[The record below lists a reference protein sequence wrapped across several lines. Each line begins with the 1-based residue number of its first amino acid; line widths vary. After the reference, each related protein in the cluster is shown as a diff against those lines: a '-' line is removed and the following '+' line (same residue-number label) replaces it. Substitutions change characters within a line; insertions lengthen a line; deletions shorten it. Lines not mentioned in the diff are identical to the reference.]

1 MQSQFFLLL
10 TFNFLIGYHLRTEIG
25 YCRTKNTC
33 IGFGKVFFRR
43 YQHFAGRLYINA
55 MNAGMLCFQLHGSRY
70 QCHLRSTTCTFFRE
84 GKPHFSGRIVTDKT
98 DRVNL
103 LISRPGC
110 NHYFLTLQLTVCRKK
125 FIQHTDD
132 ILRFLHTSLPYKMTG
147 KLTRTRLDNMIA
159 VRTKYLQILLSGRMS
174 IHIEVH
180 SRSYKHRSFRR
191 KIGRYQH
198 IISYPVCHFANGR
211 GSGGSYQHRICPQ
224 SEVNVA
230 VPRSVTL
237 GKEFTDDRFAG
248 QSR

>member
-1 MQSQFFLLL
+1 
-10 TFNFLIGYHLRTEIG
+10 
-25 YCRTKNTC
+25 
-33 IGFGKVFFRR
+33 
-43 YQHFAGRLYINA
+43 
-55 MNAGMLCFQLHGSRY
+55 MLCFQLHGSRY

-84 GKPHFSGRIVTDKT
+84 GKPHFSGRIVADKT

-248 QSR
+248 QSRKRDGSNKFFSRRSNHNLHFRSLPDKSADDIASLICGNAAGNSKNYLFSF